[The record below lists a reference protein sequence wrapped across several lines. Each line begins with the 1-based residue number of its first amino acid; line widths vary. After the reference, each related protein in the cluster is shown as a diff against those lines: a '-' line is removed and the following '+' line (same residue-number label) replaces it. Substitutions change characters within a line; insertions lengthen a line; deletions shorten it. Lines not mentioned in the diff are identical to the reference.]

1 VIHQLLNSF
10 SLPLDACLHSLNS
23 HWFDW
28 TQNHG
33 AFAFEKKEHQDEAFS
48 FASIWLT
55 GKSSYTK
62 SGDLK

>member
-1 VIHQLLNSF
+1 
-10 SLPLDACLHSLNS
+10 LNS

-28 TQNHG
+28 TQKHG